1 MLARPQRGPSPHQT
15 LPSSRHSP
23 PRVPTGHRIPAQS
36 NALGPPPPHPRV
48 LKERHIPARP
58 RRGLSKCHHP
68 APQEPV
74 YLQGIC
80 FSRVGFIG
88 GTGRECVCC
97 PLFGLRAAEE
107 KETTI
112 RSSRT
117 QKKRRPWVDRLFLET
132 MILSDRL
139 RFAVPVAA
147 GQETTGTQRE

>member
-1 MLARPQRGPSPHQT
+1 
-15 LPSSRHSP
+15 
-23 PRVPTGHRIPAQS
+23 
-36 NALGPPPPHPRV
+36 
-48 LKERHIPARP
+48 
-58 RRGLSKCHHP
+58 
-68 APQEPV
+68 
-74 YLQGIC
+74 
-80 FSRVGFIG
+80 VGFIG

-97 PLFGLRAAEE
+97 PLFGLRATEE

-139 RFAVPVAA
+139 RFTVPVAA

>member
-1 MLARPQRGPSPHQT
+1 
-15 LPSSRHSP
+15 
-23 PRVPTGHRIPAQS
+23 
-36 NALGPPPPHPRV
+36 
-48 LKERHIPARP
+48 
-58 RRGLSKCHHP
+58 
-68 APQEPV
+68 
-74 YLQGIC
+74 
-80 FSRVGFIG
+80 VGFIG
-88 GTGRECVCC
+88 GTGREGVCC
-97 PLFGLRAAEE
+97 PHFGLRAAEE